1 MTSDTPQPGPS
12 RPFDLAR
19 ATVLSGMAQL
29 AIELRAA
36 FDRHRWVAGD
46 YRGLLAGRA
55 CDCALCPAARGSNQA
70 THLPVYLGL
79 IPWAL
84 VALVLGR
91 CVAIV
96 CVHRPARP
104 LLFIGRDLRE
114 NVFTSRRILNA
125 LPMLAA
131 ILVFGGTLRDAAGG
145 DRRRPIGD
153 AEPSCCHL
161 YAPCTA
167 LLAYA
172 QTARTGNDVL
182 RDRDYD
188 RLGSLGWHYAI
199 DGYAGAAG
207 SILIWWTVGRCL
219 PRWSDESVST
229 GGQYMTGSRR

>member
-1 MTSDTPQPGPS
+1 MRSDTPQPGPS

-19 ATVLSGMAQL
+19 ATVISGMAQL

-36 FDRHRWVAGD
+36 LGRHRW
-46 YRGLLAGRA
+46 LLAIVAAYWMVGLVIARSVQ
-55 CDCALCPAARGSNQA
+55 LPAAA
-70 THLPVYLGL
+70 TIDTYLPVYLEL